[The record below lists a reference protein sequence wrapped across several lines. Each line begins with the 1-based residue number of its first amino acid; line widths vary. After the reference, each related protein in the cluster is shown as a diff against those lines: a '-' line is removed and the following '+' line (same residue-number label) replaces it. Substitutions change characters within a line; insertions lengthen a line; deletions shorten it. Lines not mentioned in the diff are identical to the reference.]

1 MWEIRERH
9 DEGDLRQEALTFV
22 MGAAG
27 GFALG
32 LLLSGRVK
40 PAASRA
46 RERAGQRVGEL
57 RGRAEEN
64 LRGRAES
71 LRGRAENLRGR
82 AGEIRTSVE
91 TIRTRAAGVAAAFR
105 PGRLRRAV
113 RDQDELTRL
122 EDAVLDAFLADEVL
136 GERGIDVG
144 AISRG
149 IIELSGSVYT
159 EDEADRAVRLAQRV
173 AGVDTVVNRLD
184 VEDDGHRHDRFPL
197 RDDDAARRDTEWTGL
212 NVGMGRRRQG
222 RDTDP
227 DRPDDSRHIQEVS
240 LEHTDRS
247 EFEMETGHS
256 RPRNAERGEVQAGKP
271 ANFREDELD
280 NHDPVGPHTYGGVP
294 RPPTGPDTNP
304 GARVGEG
311 PKPGTELRLEAADLP
326 VKPHGDNPRAG
337 GASGEGG
344 EKA

>member
-1 MWEIRERH
+1 MWEIRERQ
-9 DEGDLRQEALTFV
+9 DEGDLRQDALTFV
-22 MGAAG
+22 LGAAG

-46 RERAGQRVGEL
+46 RERAGQKVGEL
-57 RGRAEEN
+57 RGRAEEQLRGRADE
-64 LRGRAES
+64 LRGRAE
-71 LRGRAENLRGR
+71 GLRGR
-82 AGEIRTSVE
+82 AGEFRTRAE
-91 TIRTRAAGVAAAFR
+91 TMRARAAGVAAAFR
-105 PGRLRRAV
+105 PGRLRRAT

-159 EDEADRAVRLAQRV
+159 GDEADRAVRLAQRV

-184 VEDDGHRHDRFPL
+184 VEDDGHRRGRFPL
-197 RDDDAARRDTEWTGL
+197 RDEDAARRETEWTGL
-212 NVGMGRRRQG
+212 NSGMGRRRQG
-222 RDTDP
+222 RQTDP
-227 DRPDDSRHIQEVS
+227 DRTDDSRHIQEVS

-247 EFEMETGHS
+247 EFELETGHS
-256 RPRNAERGEVQAGKP
+256 RPRNAERPEVQDGRP
-271 ANFREDELD
+271 SNFREDELD
-280 NHDPVGPHTYGGVP
+280 NQDPTGPHTHASP
-294 RPPTGPDTNP
+294 RAPTGSDLNSQS
-304 GARVGEG
+304 RVGEG

>member
-9 DEGDLRQEALTFV
+9 EEGDLRQDALTFV

-46 RERAGQRVGEL
+46 RERAGQRMGEL

-64 LRGRAES
+64 IRGRAENLRGRAET
-71 LRGRAENLRGR
+71 LRGR

-149 IIELSGSVYT
+149 IIELSGAVYT

-184 VEDDGHRHDRFPL
+184 VENDRHRHDRFPL
-197 RDDDAARRDTEWTGL
+197 RDEDAARRETEWTGL

-227 DRPDDSRHIQEVS
+227 DQSDDSRHIQEVS

-247 EFEMETGHS
+247 EFELETGHS

-280 NHDPVGPHTYGGVP
+280 NQDPVGPHTYGGVP
-294 RPPTGPDTNP
+294 RPPTGPDVNSQS
-304 GARVGEG
+304 RVGEG

-337 GASGEGG
+337 GAAGKGG

>member
-9 DEGDLRQEALTFV
+9 DEGDLRQDALTFV
-22 MGAAG
+22 LGAAG

-57 RGRAEEN
+57 RGRAGEQIRGRAEE
-64 LRGRAES
+64 LRGRADG
-71 LRGRAENLRGR
+71 LRSR
-82 AGEIRTSVE
+82 AGTL
-91 TIRTRAAGVAAAFR
+91 RTRAAGVAAAFR

-159 EDEADRAVRLAQRV
+159 DDEADRAVRLAQRV
-173 AGVDTVVNRLD
+173 DGVDTVVNRLD
-184 VEDDGHRHDRFPL
+184 VDDDGHRRGRSPL
-197 RDDDAARRDTEWTGL
+197 RDDDAARRETEWTGL
-212 NVGMGRRRQG
+212 NIGMGRRRQG
-222 RDTDP
+222 RETDP
-227 DRPDDSRHIQEVS
+227 DRSDDSRHIQEVS

-247 EFEMETGHS
+247 EFELETGHS

-271 ANFREDELD
+271 ANFREDQLD
-280 NHDPVGPHTYGGVP
+280 NQDPVGPHTYGGVP
-294 RPPTGPDTNP
+294 RPPTGPEVNSQ
-304 GARVGEG
+304 ARVGEG
-311 PKPGTELRLEAADLP
+311 PKPGTELRLEAADVP
-326 VKPHGDNPRAG
+326 VKPHGHNPGAG
-337 GASGEGG
+337 GAGGEGG

>member
-9 DEGDLRQEALTFV
+9 DEGDLRQDALTFV
-22 MGAAG
+22 LGAAG

-46 RERAGQRVGEL
+46 RERAGQKVGEL
-57 RGRAEEN
+57 RGRAGEQ
-64 LRGRAES
+64 LRGRADE
-71 LRGRAENLRGR
+71 LRGRADGLRTR
-82 AGEIRTSVE
+82 AGTL
-91 TIRTRAAGVAAAFR
+91 RTRAAGVAAAFR

-159 EDEADRAVRLAQRV
+159 DAEADRAVRLAQRLD
-173 AGVDTVVNRLD
+173 GVDTVVNRLD
-184 VEDDGHRHDRFPL
+184 VEDDGHRRGRSPL
-197 RDDDAARRDTEWTGL
+197 RDDDAARRETEWTGL
-212 NVGMGRRRQG
+212 NIGMGRRRQG

-227 DRPDDSRHIQEVS
+227 DRSDDSRHIQEVS

-247 EFEMETGHS
+247 EFELETGHS
-256 RPRNAERGEVQAGKP
+256 RPRNAERPEVQDGKP
-271 ANFREDELD
+271 SKYREDELD
-280 NHDPVGPHTYGGVP
+280 NQDPVGPHTYGGVP
-294 RPPTGPDTNP
+294 RPPTGPEVNSQ
-304 GARVGEG
+304 ARVGEG

-326 VKPHGDNPRAG
+326 VKPHGHNPSAG
-337 GASGEGG
+337 GAAGEGG

>member
-9 DEGDLRQEALTFV
+9 DEGDLRQDALTFV
-22 MGAAG
+22 LGAAG

-46 RERAGQRVGEL
+46 RERAGQKVGEL
-57 RGRAEEN
+57 RGRADD
-64 LRGRAES
+64 LRIRAVD
-71 LRGRAENLRGR
+71 LRTRA
-82 AGEIRTSVE
+82 E

-105 PGRLRRAV
+105 PGRLRRAT

-122 EDAVLDAFLADEVL
+122 EDAVLDAFLADDVL

-149 IIELSGSVYT
+149 IIELSGSVFT

-184 VEDDGHRHDRFPL
+184 VDDDGHRRGPIPL
-197 RDDDAARRDTEWTGL
+197 RDEDAARRETEWTGL
-212 NVGMGRRRQG
+212 NSGMGRRRQG
-222 RDTDP
+222 RQTDP
-227 DRPDDSRHIQEVS
+227 DRSDDSRHIQEVS

-247 EFEMETGHS
+247 EFELETGHS
-256 RPRNAERGEVQAGKP
+256 RPLGAERSEVQDGKP
-271 ANFREDELD
+271 SKFREDELD
-280 NHDPVGPHTYGGVP
+280 NQDPTGPHTRAAP
-294 RPPTGPDTNP
+294 RAPTGPDVNSQS
-304 GARVGEG
+304 RVGEG
-311 PKPGTELRLEAADLP
+311 PKPGTELRLEAADVP
-326 VKPHGDNPRAG
+326 VTPHGDSPRAG

>member
-9 DEGDLRQEALTFV
+9 DEGDLRQDALTFV
-22 MGAAG
+22 LGAAG

-46 RERAGQRVGEL
+46 RERAGQKVGEL
-57 RGRAEEN
+57 RGRAGEQ
-64 LRGRAES
+64 LRGRAEE
-71 LRGRAENLRGR
+71 LRGRADGFRNR
-82 AGEIRTSVE
+82 AGTL
-91 TIRTRAAGVAAAFR
+91 RTRAAGVAAAFR

-113 RDQDELTRL
+113 RDQDEVTRL

-159 EDEADRAVRLAQRV
+159 DDEADRAVRLAQRV
-173 AGVDTVVNRLD
+173 DGVDTVVNRLD
-184 VEDDGHRHDRFPL
+184 VEDDGHLRGRFPL
-197 RDDDAARRDTEWTGL
+197 RDDDAARRETEWTGL

-227 DRPDDSRHIQEVS
+227 DRSDDSRHIQEVS

-247 EFEMETGHS
+247 EFELETGHS
-256 RPRNAERGEVQAGKP
+256 RPRNAERPEVQDGKP
-271 ANFREDELD
+271 SKYREDQLD
-280 NHDPVGPHTYGGVP
+280 NQDPVGPHTSSAVP
-294 RPPTGPDTNP
+294 RPPTGPDVNSQ
-304 GARVGEG
+304 ARVGEG

-326 VKPHGDNPRAG
+326 VKPHGHNPGAG
-337 GASGEGG
+337 GAGG